1 MKMLALMTTILA
13 TACHTAPRADAGPA
27 SPATTPTAQTTPATT
42 SKVSAAAHSV
52 AAAEL
57 TTRRAQMIGFLH
69 DYTEAGQYPTDD
81 AGLPQSV
88 FVDARGIRCPMAELI
103 FRSGHP
109 ELVQAVALE
118 HNKVRLADVN
128 EGPLLAWM
136 QSSGLTRDEINLIQ
150 GAADIDYMWMQEM
163 QMESEATI
171 LARGQIRG
179 RLETAE
185 RSLRDGTPHSLEVA
199 VAALPN
205 GTVPE
210 VKLVAGTKVIP
221 AVALKSGPSGRP
233 LTAAVRVAQPRFR
246 RIRQFDAQSIQIA
259 PNGSVTLAPSAV
271 RN

>member
-1 MKMLALMTTILA
+1 
-13 TACHTAPRADAGPA
+13 
-27 SPATTPTAQTTPATT
+27 
-42 SKVSAAAHSV
+42 
-52 AAAEL
+52 
-57 TTRRAQMIGFLH
+57 
-69 DYTEAGQYPTDD
+69 
-81 AGLPQSV
+81 
-88 FVDARGIRCPMAELI
+88 MAELI

-109 ELVQAVALE
+109 DLVQAVALE